1 MSSIFTSFSTFSV
14 TSRHFFTCT
23 VLKYSQCF
31 VRELLYFEDIKLSNQ
46 LQYWRAFFVVGWM
59 GSGFVFICKYAFLSV
74 YFHLVGSTD
83 LLHLKGLH
91 SLTNGTRGLL
101 AHLSSHQSLDLS
113 AIHKRLIGHYKK
125 RPDKGMDL
133 KFSWD
138 CRPLLA
144 PGSKFLWA
152 AGSMFSLQPGNS
164 PLKHRSIDKYVRNQK
179 KKGIIA
185 ETRRKVVTPQSTV
198 HTSCNCKNLI
208 KAISSFSLSILIS
221 KDLLNA
227 R

>member
-23 VLKYSQCF
+23 VWKYSQCF

-91 SLTNGTRGLL
+91 SLTNGTSGLF

-113 AIHKRLIGHYKK
+113 AIHKRK
-125 RPDKGMDL
+125 
-133 KFSWD
+133 
-138 CRPLLA
+138 
-144 PGSKFLWA
+144 
-152 AGSMFSLQPGNS
+152 
-164 PLKHRSIDKYVRNQK
+164 
-179 KKGIIA
+179 
-185 ETRRKVVTPQSTV
+185 
-198 HTSCNCKNLI
+198 HTSAGLLQIGPGKEWIWNFSYFFGYLT
-208 KAISSFSLSILIS
+208 SFGTREHCSLGCWEHVLFATW
-221 KDLLNA
+221 KLVFED
-227 R
+227 